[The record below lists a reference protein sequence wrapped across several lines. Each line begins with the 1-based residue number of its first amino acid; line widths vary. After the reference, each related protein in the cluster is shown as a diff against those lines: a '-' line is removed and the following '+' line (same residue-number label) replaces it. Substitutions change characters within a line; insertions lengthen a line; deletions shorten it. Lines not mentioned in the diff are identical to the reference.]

1 MATADSVKAKIQGLI
16 NTANETTGKND
27 ATLTEAV
34 NHLKEGYGQGGGDS
48 DFWDKYQDNG
58 NRTDYLRAF
67 GGIGWND
74 ETFKPKHSI
83 RPVNSTN
90 MFSDCRITNLKKLM
104 EDRGLEL
111 DFSGITYNRVSQV
124 FSDSKITDLGIIDV
138 SSCASIGYLFYRASN
153 LVNIEKLI
161 LSSDGKTTFA
171 GNEFTSCSALKEIRV
186 EGVIGKTGFNTS
198 SAKSL
203 SKASIE
209 SIINALSTTTSGLTV
224 TLSKAA
230 VDRISTEEE
239 YGSYVW
245 WYTLAGDGTTDGI
258 RPNWTISLA

>member
-16 NTANETTGKND
+16 DSSNATTSKND
-27 ATLTEAV
+27 TDLTSAV
-34 NHLKEGYGQGGGDS
+34 NHLKEGYGQGGGDNYY
-48 DFWDKYQDNG
+48 DTFWDAYQDNG

-67 GGIGWND
+67 GGIGWTN

-83 RPVNSTN
+83 RPVCATN

-104 EDRGLEL
+104 EDRGLVL

-153 LVNIEKLI
+153 LVNVEKLI
-161 LSSDGKTTFA
+161 LSSNGNTTFA
-171 GNEFTSCSALKEIRV
+171 GNEFTSCQALKEIRV
-186 EGVIGKTGFNTS
+186 EGVIGKTGFNIS
-198 SAKSL
+198 SAKNL

-209 SIINALSTTTSGLTV
+209 SIINALSTETTGLTV
-224 TLSKAA
+224 TLSNEAKM
-230 VDRISTEEE
+230 RIDDEED
-239 YGSYVW
+239 SMVW
-245 WYTLAGDGTTDGI
+245 WFSIAET
-258 RPNWTISLA
+258 RRNWTIELK